1 MVDLELDTSDYVT
14 DPESGIM
21 VPRTLLLEDA
31 PRYSQSQSQPPAPG
45 ESKYTTPEAKRR
57 ARAIAIALKQ
67 RSLFP
72 YAEYG
77 RAYFKRGTPANLAR
91 YGASYKT
98 ATAEQ
103 KAMRKRTGYT
113 GAGRYKRRRLTRK
126 RSTSKFRGRG
136 LYGGAGRVYGRG
148 GFWGDLWKATKTPLL
163 NAAQAG
169 LTAYNPMLG
178 KGFGAVRAATGIGA
192 YNVATND
199 LVGGASNTFEAPT
212 FGPISD
218 TGEITIT
225 HREYVGNIYA
235 PSTSGFS
242 NQTYA
247 LNPGMEETFKWLA
260 QIAANYEE
268 YEFGQLMF
276 TFKST
281 VSDFQTTTGVVG
293 QLLMTTQYN
302 TDIAPFTTKE
312 EMMTYHGSVSSKLT
326 GNALAGVE
334 CDPRKLAGAPGKFV
348 RFQGLRSGQ
357 DLKEF
362 DLGRLNIAM
371 MDVPSQLQDQSVGEL
386 WVSYTVKLRRP
397 KVVTARGDALSMD
410 RFAVIG
416 PVATGASFFAKE
428 DDSTVTRAMW
438 DMLTSRNVLAPQN
451 SIGCQLVCDSTT
463 AITFAAGS
471 SVPSLPSG
479 FTRVLDTGGN
489 TAAGTTHGIK
499 LVFPATFSG
508 DVEINY
514 TVQSK
519 AATGGTAEF
528 EMQRVI
534 AATTG
539 NVSLLSDLV
548 SGLPNL
554 GENGAGQDKS
564 SAWTYGQQRTV
575 GTETQGFEQIWCL
588 RIRLQVAASTGGV
601 DNAIVFAGD
610 ATMPN
615 ASSPAYNY
623 ILNADLSV
631 SEINSS
637 FAKSNDDDRP
647 EWVYAST
654 GSIAQLA
661 VA

>member
-1 MVDLELDTSDYVT
+1 MEMDMGIPDDHYA
-14 DPESGIM
+14 DPETGIW
-21 VPRTLLLEDA
+21 VPRHSQSQTPPPVLLLEDK
-31 PRYSQSQSQPPAPG
+31 PPASSSP
-45 ESKYTTPEAKRR
+45 STTTAAAKRR

-67 RSLFP
+67 RARFP
-72 YAEYG
+72 YSEYG
-77 RAYFKRGTPANLAR
+77 RAYYKRGTPENIAR
-91 YGASYKT
+91 FGASYKT
-98 ATAEQ
+98 ANEAQ

-113 GAGRYKRRRLTRK
+113 GQGRYKRRRVTRK
-126 RSTSKFRGRG
+126 RTTKYRGRG

-199 LVGGASNTFEAPT
+199 LIGGASNTFEAPS

-218 TGEITIT
+218 TGEISIT

-235 PSTSGFS
+235 PSTNGFS

-247 LNPGMEETFKWLA
+247 LNPGIEQTFKWLA

-268 YEFGQLMF
+268 YEFVQLMF

-281 VSDFQTTTGVVG
+281 VSDFQTSTGVVG

-348 RFQGLRSGQ
+348 RFQGLRAGQ

-371 MDVPSQLQDQSVGEL
+371 MDVPTQLQDQAVGEL

-410 RFAVIG
+410 RFAVVGSVDPNTSI
-416 PVATGASFFAKE
+416 VFAKE
-428 DDSTVTRAMW
+428 DDATNTRAMW
-438 DMLTSRNVLAPQN
+438 DVIPTRNVKAPQN
-451 SIGCQLVCDSTT
+451 SIGCALVCDSST

-471 SVPSLPSG
+471 SVPTLPTG
-479 FTRVLDTGGN
+479 FTRILDTGGN
-489 TAAGTTHGIK
+489 TVVGSTHGIK

-508 DVEINY
+508 DVEICY
-514 TVQSK
+514 SMQTV
-519 AATGGTAEF
+519 AATGGTASF

-534 AATTG
+534 AGKTG

-548 SGLPNL
+548 TGLPNL
-554 GENGAGQDKS
+554 VEEGVAQDRC
-564 SAWTYGQQRTV
+564 SAWAYGQQRTA
-575 GTETQGFEQIWCL
+575 GSETQGFEQMWNV
-588 RIRLQVAASTGGV
+588 RIRLRVTASTGGI
-601 DNAIVFAGD
+601 DNAFVFGGD

-615 ASSPAYNY
+615 GSSPAYNY
-623 ILNADLSV
+623 IRNADLIV
-631 SEINSS
+631 SEINAS
-637 FAKSNDDDRP
+637 FSRSNDDPRP
-647 EWVYAST
+647 EWVYDSNGAV
-654 GSIAQLA
+654 AQLA
-661 VA
+661 Q